1 MEGSKIPYKFL
12 IIVGGII
19 LLMFVVKLLFG
30 KRKSKQEIKLEQ
42 EKRELEL
49 QKKNEELKQKLEK
62 EKTKTEKEKIKEQTK
77 LIELKEK
84 KEIAEFDKSN
94 KNPLNDTYQF
104 SKNYSP
110 TKIFNDKN
118 SYRTA
123 LEIDKELSKFDVNEE
138 KIINLFNDFRTKDEI
153 AHWRKYFA
161 VVRKSDWIKKIA
173 KAFKGLT
180 DPYEDLRRLYNVI
193 INKP

>member
-1 MEGSKIPYKFL
+1 MDGNKIPYKFL

-19 LLMFVVKLLFG
+19 LLMFVIKLLFG
-30 KRKSKQEIKLEQ
+30 KRKSKEEIKLEQ

-49 QKKNEELKQKLEK
+49 QRKSEELKQKLEK
-62 EKTKTEKEKIKEQTK
+62 EKTETEKEKIKAQTK

-110 TKIFNDKN
+110 TKIFHDKN
-118 SYRTA
+118 SYKTA
-123 LEIDKELSKFDVNEE
+123 LEIDKELSKMDVNEE
-138 KIINLFNDFRTKDEI
+138 KVINLFNDFRTKDEI

-161 VVRKSDWIKKIA
+161 IVRKSDWVKKIA
-173 KAFKGLT
+173 NSFKGLT

-193 INKP
+193 INKK

>member
-19 LLMFVVKLLFG
+19 ILMFVIKMLFG

-49 QKKNEELKQKLEK
+49 QRKSEELKQKLEK
-62 EKTKTEKEKIKEQTK
+62 EKTETEKEKIKAQTK

-94 KNPLNDTYQF
+94 KNPLNDTYKF

-123 LEIDKELSKFDVNEE
+123 LEIDKELSKFNVNEE

-161 VVRKSDWIKKIA
+161 FVKKSDWIKKIA
-173 KAFKGLT
+173 NSFKGLT